1 MQLPLDK
8 IAQIVGSPHP
18 TSGRVA
24 KGYSIDSRRVKPD
37 ELFFAVRG
45 RRFDGHEFVPD
56 ALEIGAAGAVVE
68 RKFWESSSPEI
79 RESLIPVADTTEALQ
94 RLARGVRRLWAGRL
108 VAITGS
114 MGKTTTKEM
123 IAALLSSHLSVHKS
137 PGNLNNFY
145 GLPLALLDLESRH
158 QAAVVELAMSAPGE
172 IARLAGIA
180 EPDIGVVTN
189 VAPAHL
195 EFFDSVDSIARAK
208 RELIDNLHTR
218 RGSGVAVLNF
228 DDERVR
234 KFAEGFEGTVV
245 TYGLGDGAMFR
256 ATKVQK
262 SQDGGSSFRVK
273 GPGLDAEFTVL
284 LPGVHNVENALAA
297 LAAASVFELPVESLQ
312 QAFGD
317 FKNLSQRGEILTLSG
332 NIVVLDDCY
341 NSNPRAMERM
351 IEMLA
356 GWEGAGRRIAV
367 AGEMLELGSS
377 SPELHRQV
385 GRKLAE
391 MGIERLIA
399 VQGDARFFLEGA
411 VEAGMAPEDAM
422 FFADASAAGAYC
434 QTLLKAGDAVL
445 VKGSRGVNL
454 EKVIELLKIS
464 RSSACSGI
472 PGKRV

>member
-24 KGYSIDSRRVKPD
+24 KGYSLDSRRVKPD

-56 ALEIGAAGAVVE
+56 ALESGAAGAVVE
-68 RKFWESSSPEI
+68 RKFWEGSSPEI

-123 IAALLSSHLSVHKS
+123 IAALLASHLSVHKS

-145 GLPLALLDLESRH
+145 GLPLALLNLESRH

-195 EFFDSVDSIARAK
+195 EFFDSIDSIARAK
-208 RELIDNLHTR
+208 RELIDNLNTR

-228 DDERVR
+228 DDKRVR

-245 TYGLGDGAMFR
+245 TYGFGDGATFR
-256 ATKVQK
+256 ATKVRNRQG
-262 SQDGGSSFRVK
+262 GGSSFRVK
-273 GPGLDAEFTVL
+273 GPGLDAEFTVP

-297 LAAASVFELPVESLQ
+297 LAAAGVFGLSVESLQ
-312 QAFGD
+312 QALGD
-317 FKNLSQRGEILTLSG
+317 FKNLSQRGEILTLAG
-332 NIVVLDDCY
+332 NITVLDDCY

-356 GWEGAGRRIAV
+356 GWEGSGRRIAV
-367 AGEMLELGSS
+367 AGEMLELGST

-391 MGIERLIA
+391 MGIDRLIA

-411 VEAGMAPEDAM
+411 VEAGMAPEDAI
-422 FFADASAAGAYC
+422 FFADASAAGEYC

-454 EKVIELLKIS
+454 EKVVELLKIS
-464 RSSACSGI
+464 RSIVCSEA
-472 PGKRV
+472 PGKRA